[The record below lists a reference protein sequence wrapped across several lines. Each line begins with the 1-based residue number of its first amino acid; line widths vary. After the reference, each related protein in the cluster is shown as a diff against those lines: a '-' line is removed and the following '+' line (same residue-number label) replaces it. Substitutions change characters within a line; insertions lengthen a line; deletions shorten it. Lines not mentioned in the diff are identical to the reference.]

1 MRNIFILLLVLSSQ
15 FAFSA
20 EELPNK
26 TRKFN
31 LALSAN
37 FGTYASG
44 IELHTKPA
52 DNLGLR
58 IGIYDGKF
66 AGNYITNVQ
75 QNNILVEGELNLSM
89 FNFMLDFFPVKN
101 SVFRI
106 TSGFAINNN
115 RYYGKLS
122 PINSQKF
129 GLIVYSPERLGNIE
143 FVAKGNK
150 ISPYIGIGFGN
161 SVPKY
166 KLGLGLD
173 LGLFYQDRPNFIIIG
188 NGSFKPSANE
198 ENTYIMDNAFK
209 SFAFFPFF
217 NFSVKYRLI
226 K

>member
-1 MRNIFILLLVLSSQ
+1 MKYILILLTVLTSQ

-20 EELPNK
+20 EELPTK

-37 FGTYASG
+37 YGTYAFG

-58 IGIYDGKF
+58 IGMYDGKF
-66 AGNYITNVQ
+66 AGNYVTNLQ
-75 QNNILVEGELNLSM
+75 QNNILVEGEVNLSM
-89 FNFMLDFFPVKN
+89 VNFLLDFFPVKN
-101 SVFRI
+101 SLFRI

-115 RYYGKLS
+115 WYYAKIS

-129 GLIVYSPERLGNIE
+129 GLIVHSPERLGNIE

-150 ISPYIGIGFGN
+150 IAPYIGIGFGN

-166 KLGLGLD
+166 KLGLGID
-173 LGLFYQDRPNFIIIG
+173 LGLFYQNRPNFIIIG

-198 ENTYIMDNAFK
+198 ENTYIMNNAFK